1 LSSDSDETASCFQ
14 KLANH
19 IFQIFLGPSEIGITM
34 TRWTKFAWCKA
45 AFSGVWLLLVLTS
58 AGCWGG
64 REASVEGVVTLDGQ
78 PLDHGK
84 VAFIPIPQGAGAHAT
99 VQEDGTFAANTGGTK
114 GLDPGEYLLTV
125 RALGEST
132 KDPRGGPPTPGKLL
146 TPKKYTSSKT
156 SGLQVTIQP
165 GSNDVKLELRSDP
178 SEKKKRKR

>member
-1 LSSDSDETASCFQ
+1 LVPYVAKHPDGVAVDD
-14 KLANH
+14 LAV
-19 IFQIFLGPSEIGITM
+19 M
-34 TRWTKFAWCKA
+34 V
-45 AFSGVWLLLVLTS
+45 GVDRELLLKDLDLLTQV
-58 AGCWGG
+58 GPP
-64 REASVEGVVTLDGQ
+64 DG
-78 PLDHGK
+78 
-84 VAFIPIPQGAGAHAT
+84 
-99 VQEDGTFAANTGGTK
+99 
-114 GLDPGEYLLTV
+114 DPGEYLLTV